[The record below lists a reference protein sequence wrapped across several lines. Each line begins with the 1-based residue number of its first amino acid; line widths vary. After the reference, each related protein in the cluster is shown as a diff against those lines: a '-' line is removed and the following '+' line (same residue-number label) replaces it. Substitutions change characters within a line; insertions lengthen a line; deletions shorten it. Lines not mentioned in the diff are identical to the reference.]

1 VPVSHGGGA
10 ELLLGTI
17 VGGREL
23 SWGSF
28 TEEVTGELPTKTV
41 TPNIIAGMSQP
52 TRDTTTR
59 KMIMFCP
66 YEALMPRLD
75 APDQK

>member
-1 VPVSHGGGA
+1 MPVSHGGGG

-17 VGGREL
+17 VGEGEL

-41 TPNIIAGMSQP
+41 TPNIIAGMPPP
-52 TRDTTTR
+52 TRDTTTCNKIFYCR
-59 KMIMFCP
+59 
-66 YEALMPRLD
+66 
-75 APDQK
+75 